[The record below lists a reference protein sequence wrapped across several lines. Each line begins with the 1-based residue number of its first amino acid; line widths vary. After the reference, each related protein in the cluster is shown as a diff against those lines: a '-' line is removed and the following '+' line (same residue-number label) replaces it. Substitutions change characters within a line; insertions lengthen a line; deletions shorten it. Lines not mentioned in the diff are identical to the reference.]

1 MAEPGQF
8 WRNYFANREFQRAM
22 AQNGIGNF
30 GATPPTGGAV
40 MGGAAPKAGALVPIT
55 KEGVRVG
62 AGTIESQAPRLVRAA
77 TINGPA
83 MVAKGVTPGMELVPV
98 GARAASGAAS
108 GLVGAAE
115 TAAPTAARGGLLGM
129 ARNAMG
135 LPAAEGAGL
144 RAGAAGMMGTVGKG
158 VGVGMLGSVAGNML
172 DESSLLG
179 GSEGAANDYASK
191 ALKLGGVGAGIGTI
205 FPGIG
210 TVTGGL
216 IGAGVGLGWEGLE
229 RAGVLSAP
237 TIQEQVDTTIHD
249 ADGAAREIGV
259 PEEVID
265 ALKTQYRA
273 EQAFVDPG
281 DKAARTTLAQGYA
294 DRLQEQALAFAADP
308 NSFLKETTTNSD
320 QAARD
325 MLIRSTLVNT
335 IKPYADNYL
344 AQSEATA
351 QSLENM
357 AASAGD
363 LAPMYQQQAASA
375 RQMGGMY
382 AANLVSQAQV
392 TPYMQAL
399 EKQAGYLNQMSSNLV
414 SQAMGQV
421 GQPQQAAGST
431 DLTAIIDQATNQ
443 LQPQ

>member
-1 MAEPGQF
+1 
-8 WRNYFANREFQRAM
+8 
-22 AQNGIGNF
+22 
-30 GATPPTGGAV
+30 
-40 MGGAAPKAGALVPIT
+40 
-55 KEGVRVG
+55 
-62 AGTIESQAPRLVRAA
+62 
-77 TINGPA
+77 
-83 MVAKGVTPGMELVPV
+83 
-98 GARAASGAAS
+98 
-108 GLVGAAE
+108 
-115 TAAPTAARGGLLGM
+115 
-129 ARNAMG
+129 
-135 LPAAEGAGL
+135 
-144 RAGAAGMMGTVGKG
+144 
-158 VGVGMLGSVAGNML
+158 ML

-179 GSEGAANDYASK
+179 GSEGAANDYLSK
-191 ALKLGGVGAGIGTI
+191 ALKGAGIGAGLATAI
-205 FPGIG
+205 PVPGVS
-210 TVTGGL
+210 TLVGGL
-216 IGAGVGLGWEGLE
+216 VGAGVGLGWEGLE

-273 EQAFVDPG
+273 EQAFVEPG